1 MLQVQK
7 SECGF
12 FAAARK
18 KRNTAAQNN
27 GKNGE
32 NNAVYQVVVEKQPLD
47 FAADDEP
54 NIFIGRAFEIARELH
69 NIARNILF
77 TSLPSRVRL

>member
-1 MLQVQK
+1 
-7 SECGF
+7 
-12 FAAARK
+12 
-18 KRNTAAQNN
+18 
-27 GKNGE
+27 
-32 NNAVYQVVVEKQPLD
+32 VVEKQPLD